1 MLKHEFRAMGTD
13 VELLLD
19 AEDGEQT
26 QSALRAVE
34 EEFERLEAMLSR
46 FRPESDLSRL
56 NREGRIEAPPDL
68 ERVVEL
74 ALEARASTNGRF
86 DPTVYDALAQAGYDR
101 SFEQVAADAAA
112 DAVGDD
118 SEGARCGGRVT
129 IDAET
134 GTIEL
139 EPGFHIDLGGIGKG
153 YAVDRAIEILAV
165 SGPCLVNAGG
175 DLAVRGEQPWPVGV
189 EDGPTLELTRGAIA
203 TSGRDQR
210 HWRRGGLERHH
221 LIDPATGRPSETN
234 LLRVTVVAATAT
246 EAEVLAK
253 TLFLGGESE
262 AATAGIPALLVTADG
277 RTLLVGGLES

>member
-153 YAVDRAIEILAV
+153 YAVDRAVEILAV

-175 DLAVRGEQPWPVGV
+175 DLAVRGDEPWPVGV

-210 HWRRGGLERHH
+210 HWRRGGQERHH
-221 LIDPATGRPSETN
+221 LIDPATGRPSQTD
-234 LLRVTVVAATAT
+234 LLRVTVVASSAV

-253 TLFLGGESE
+253 NLFLAGESE
-262 AATAGIPALLVTADG
+262 AAAAGVPALLVTTDG
-277 RTLLVGGLES
+277 RRRLVGGLE